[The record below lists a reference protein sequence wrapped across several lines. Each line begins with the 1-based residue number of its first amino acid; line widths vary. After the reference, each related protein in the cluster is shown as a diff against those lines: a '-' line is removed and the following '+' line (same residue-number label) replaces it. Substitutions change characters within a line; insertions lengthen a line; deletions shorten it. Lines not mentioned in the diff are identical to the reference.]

1 MILLVVKLVLMG
13 EVLAIST
20 IPTQYEDMVSCE
32 IDAQQAFLAR
42 RDDVSHKTT
51 LDVSC
56 LDSKT
61 LY

>member
-1 MILLVVKLVLMG
+1 MG